1 MLKLRAPKKWGR
13 SSEGERWNRTPEV
26 AGSNPAASTKFLP
39 KNLQISPDLE
49 NQPEFSVVDAQLALK
64 FVKLFTVLPVTVRI
78 RAEIEQ
84 QMKRR

>member
-1 MLKLRAPKKWGR
+1 
-13 SSEGERWNRTPEV
+13 
-26 AGSNPAASTKFLP
+26 LP